1 MKNKSQNQIEYRIS
15 STELTCIN
23 VLIKTIEVAINR
35 RTFSETELQEQR
47 AVKNKELSI
56 LEALTPV
63 LALVVMLFYKI
74 F

>member
-35 RTFSETELQEQR
+35 KTFSESELKGIYKT
-47 AVKNKELSI
+47 VNL
-56 LEALTPV
+56 LTKP
-63 LALVVMLFYKI
+63 K
-74 F
+74 

>member
-35 RTFSETELQEQR
+35 KTFSETELQGNY
-47 AVKNKELSI
+47 KTIDL
-56 LEALTPV
+56 LTRS
-63 LALVVMLFYKI
+63 KD
-74 F
+74 